1 MAVTGF
7 WPVFKNLK
15 ATLDYADNPD
25 KTTAPEYLDEDLCAA
40 LCYAWNDDKT
50 DRKMFVGGINCSA
63 QNAYAE
69 MIAVQRRFGLRGKVV
84 GYHGIQ
90 SFREGEVTP
99 EQAFAIGKETA
110 RKMWGDRYQVL
121 VTVHLN
127 TDNVHC
133 HFVVNPVS
141 FKDGSKFKNK
151 IGDHKELRKIS
162 DEICREHGLSV
173 LENSDFYSK
182 GKKREYWVHKA
193 GKKTHRDY
201 LREDVEYCLSFAT
214 SPKEFESQLF
224 ALGYTLDPVR
234 FSVKA
239 KHWER
244 AVRLNSMGFS
254 KERVNEQ
261 LRQNAENRYRL
272 FTLEYRPPYKPK
284 KFPLEDE
291 LRKLGF
297 SIEHSYDTA
306 AVLVDAV
313 FYLVITVIQIV
324 SELADVMLLSPDLRA
339 AERDLKELV
348 TDYHFLQE
356 RGIHTVTDLQA
367 NIEQSKA
374 ELSAL
379 ERERSGISNRI
390 RRPKSPEEQAQN
402 KEHRKAVSG
411 QMKPVREHLRRAE
424 RILEKSPH
432 LYELLNKST
441 SWRKKLVQ
449 DTKKEVDEMK
459 NTMKK
464 PVAIPVEKLR
474 PFAGHPFKV
483 KDDDEMNTLIESIQ
497 TQGILSPLIVRPI
510 EDTDEYEVISG
521 HRRLHAAQKAGISE
535 VPALIYTFDRDA
547 AAIAVVDSNL
557 HREHILPSEKAFA
570 YKLKIEALSH
580 QGKRTDLTSTQP
592 VAKLRTADVVGEA
605 LNESRETVR
614 RFIRLTYLV
623 PEFLEKM
630 DKGEIALS
638 VGVELS
644 YLDESSQ
651 REVLEQCEMNDCTPS
666 YSQAWRMHKADR
678 EGTLTTAVIQT
689 VMSEEKS
696 NQKAR
701 LIIPMERI
709 RKYFP
714 QSYPAAQ
721 IEDAVVKL
729 CERDYRRRTDRER

>member
-162 DEICREHGLSV
+162 DEICREHELSV

-182 GKKREYWVHKA
+182 GKKKEYWIHKA

-714 QSYPAAQ
+714 QSYTAAQ